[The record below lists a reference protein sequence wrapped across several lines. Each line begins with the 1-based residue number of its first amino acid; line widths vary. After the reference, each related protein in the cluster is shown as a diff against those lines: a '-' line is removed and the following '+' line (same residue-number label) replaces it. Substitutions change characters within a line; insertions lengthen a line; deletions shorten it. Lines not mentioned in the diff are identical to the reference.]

1 MRKKI
6 NGIMAGAL
14 ALSTVGCASQ
24 PEDIQA
30 QYVSPLTYQ
39 SYSCEQLRH
48 EMMMVHRR
56 VQEVSG
62 AQKSQADGD
71 AVALGVGMVL
81 FWPALFFMIGKDK
94 SEELGR
100 LKGEYEALEKAANRG
115 NCHSLLTEIANE
127 REIERIKLAEK
138 KKKEEAETANQYP
151 R

>member
-14 ALSTVGCASQ
+14 ALSSIGCASQ
-24 PEDIQA
+24 PESIQA

-39 SYSCEQLRH
+39 SFSCEQLRY
-48 EMMMVHRR
+48 EMMAVHRR

-94 SEELGR
+94 SEELAR
-100 LKGEYEALEKAANRG
+100 LKGEYDALEKAANRA

-127 REIERIKLAEK
+127 QEIDRLKAEEK
-138 KKKEEAETANQYP
+138 KKKEEAAAANQYP